1 MEIRMKKKNLV
12 LLSLSLLGSAAAL
25 PGVALAQNAP
35 DSSYDGL
42 TLVEGTKADLV
53 YTLPDADF
61 SVYDSFYIVEP
72 MVAFRKNWQRDFN
85 RSSAQRRV
93 TEADMERI
101 KAGMAELF
109 LEVFTDELEDGGY
122 SVVDDNGPNVMI
134 LRPAIIDLDVTAPD
148 IPAAGRSQSF
158 STSAG
163 SARIYIEFYDSV
175 TGQILARAA
184 DFQRARDNGTFQWAS
199 SVTNRAE
206 ARRVL
211 RRWTGM
217 LIEALDEVHGK

>member
-1 MEIRMKKKNLV
+1 MNKTIPV
-12 LLSLSLLGSAAAL
+12 LLSLCSFAT
-25 PGVALAQNAP
+25 VALAQNAP
-35 DSSYDGL
+35 DTTHDGL
-42 TLVEGTKADLV
+42 TLVNGTKADLV

-61 SVYDSFYIVEP
+61 SAYDSFYIVEP

-85 RSSAQRRV
+85 RNSAQRRV
-93 TEADMERI
+93 TDADMERI

-109 LEVFTDELEDGGY
+109 LEVFTGELEDGGY

-134 LRPAIIDLDVTAPD
+134 LRPAIVDLDVTAPD
-148 IPAAGRSQSF
+148 IPAAGRTQSF

-199 SVTNRAE
+199 SVSNRAE

-211 RRWTGM
+211 RRWADM
-217 LIEALDEVHGK
+217 LVEALDEVHGK

>member
-1 MEIRMKKKNLV
+1 MNKTIPV
-12 LLSLSLLGSAAAL
+12 LLSLSVIGAGAGFSTA
-25 PGVALAQNAP
+25 ALAQDVP
-35 DSSYDGL
+35 EMSHDGL
-42 TLVEGTKADLV
+42 TLVEDTKADLV

-61 SVYDSFYIVEP
+61 SVYDSFYIIEP
-72 MVAFRKNWQRDFN
+72 MVAFRKNWRRDFN
-85 RSSAQRRV
+85 RTSSQRNV

-109 LEVFTDELEDGGY
+109 LEVFTEELEDGGY
-122 SVVDDNGPNVMI
+122 SVADDIGPNVMI

-148 IPAAGRSQSF
+148 IPAAGRTRSF

-163 SARIYIEFYDSV
+163 SARIYVEFFDSV
-175 TGQILARAA
+175 SGQILARAA
-184 DFQRARDNGTFQWAS
+184 DFQRARENATFQWAS
-199 SVTNRAE
+199 SVSNRAE

-217 LIEALDEVHGK
+217 LIEALDEVHGR